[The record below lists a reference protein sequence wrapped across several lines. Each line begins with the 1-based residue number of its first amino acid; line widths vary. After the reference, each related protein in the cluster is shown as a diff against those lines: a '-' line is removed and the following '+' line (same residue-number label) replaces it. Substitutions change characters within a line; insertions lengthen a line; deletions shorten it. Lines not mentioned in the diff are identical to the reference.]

1 MLRAACCE
9 LRVAGCAMRGPSCGS
24 VVTDTCYLLLVTCH
38 WLSVAMRGETL
49 PTIRQ
54 QIIDLLRNQE
64 MDARELSRE
73 VSIREKEVYDHLTH
87 IARSLAVKGNKL
99 NIQPARCLSCD
110 YAFEDRQR
118 FTRPGRC
125 PRCKKSH
132 LQSPSYFID

>member
-1 MLRAACCE
+1 MKTVRQKIIE
-9 LRVAGCAMRGPSCGS
+9 L
-24 VVTDTCYLLLVTCH
+24 
-38 WLSVAMRGETL
+38 LSEG
-49 PTIRQ
+49 
-54 QIIDLLRNQE
+54 E

-87 IARSLAVKGNKL
+87 IARSLAVKGKNL

-132 LQSPSYFID
+132 LQSPSYYINDE